1 MTAGGKQTEFDGLT
15 AFLAVLLALFLVGGG
30 GAGWYVYSVYH
41 EAFPDNVRP
50 KTAHEQVHQKA
61 TPAKPQGAAE
71 LGAAEAQARA
81 EWGQLGDYF
90 GGTLNPLFGFVSVL
104 ALLITLIVQS
114 KELRLSTRELRH
126 SSAALE
132 GQNRAIERQSFEQT
146 FFAWLNNYHELLQ
159 SVAAASQ
166 ITESGTSGRA
176 ALYSWWGPERS
187 VSALFQLAREKIDPN
202 DHGTPY
208 NAWIGKLPDDKTL
221 RRAAAIELVQ
231 DKLTPEIFRTWRDT
245 YLSHEYQLDSLFRNL
260 YRLIL
265 WVDSQHASQLSQA
278 QKWLYVGIIRGQL
291 SWIEQVFLFYNG
303 LTERGTKFRQLCN
316 KYALFDNLTFE
327 NDPVL
332 EHVRKNPLP
341 GLAYEERAF
350 SSVLARRALGL
361 PDTAE
366 ETMALAAIEGRPL
379 ECQTQPAKPTGGD
392 R

>member
-1 MTAGGKQTEFDGLT
+1 MPNKKWTAFDGLT
-15 AFLAVLLALFLVGGG
+15 VFLVGLLMLFLVGGG

-50 KTAHEQVHQKA
+50 KTVHEQTHQQA
-61 TPAKPQGAAE
+61 VPAKPQGVAE
-71 LGAAEAQARA
+71 LDAAEAQARA

-159 SVAAASQ
+159 SVAGPAGHLGTEAA
-166 ITESGTSGRA
+166 GRG
-176 ALYSWWGPERS
+176 ALYGWWGPE
-187 VSALFQLAREKIDPN
+187 VSRNLVFQWAREIVDPKNQN
-202 DHGTPY
+202 DPY
-208 NAWIGKLPDDKTL
+208 NFWLSKLPKEKSQRL
-221 RRAAAIELVQ
+221 LAAIDCIGEEFPPKILGAWA
-231 DKLTPEIFRTWRDT
+231 DA
-245 YLSHEYQLDSLFRNL
+245 YLKHEYQLDSLFRNL

-265 WVDSQHASQLSQA
+265 WIDSQHEEQLTAA
-278 QKWLYVGIIRGQL
+278 QKWLYVGIVRGQL

-303 LTERGTKFRQLCN
+303 LTMRGAKFRYLAN

-332 EHVRKNPLP
+332 ERLRNNQPPEV
-341 GLAYEERAF
+341 AYEGSAF
-350 SSVLARRALGL
+350 YSVLARRALGL

-366 ETMALAAIEGRPL
+366 DTMARAAADSRP
-379 ECQTQPAKPTGGD
+379 A
-392 R
+392 RR